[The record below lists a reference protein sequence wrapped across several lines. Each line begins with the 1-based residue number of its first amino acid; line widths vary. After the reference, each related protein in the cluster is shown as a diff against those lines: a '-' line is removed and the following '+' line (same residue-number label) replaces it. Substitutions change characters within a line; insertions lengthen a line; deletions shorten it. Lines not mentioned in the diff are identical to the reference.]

1 VAAWVAVGLA
11 SAGGRGLATGT
22 VTAAVPR
29 VAAAGTLSPPGD
41 AVHKLRIV
49 TAKGLARGGDRNG
62 SLNEGQLANV
72 SCVYMRVRATLV

>member
-1 VAAWVAVGLA
+1 MAAWVAVGLA

-49 TAKGLARGGDRNG
+49 TA
-62 SLNEGQLANV
+62 
-72 SCVYMRVRATLV
+72 RVWHAGATETRP